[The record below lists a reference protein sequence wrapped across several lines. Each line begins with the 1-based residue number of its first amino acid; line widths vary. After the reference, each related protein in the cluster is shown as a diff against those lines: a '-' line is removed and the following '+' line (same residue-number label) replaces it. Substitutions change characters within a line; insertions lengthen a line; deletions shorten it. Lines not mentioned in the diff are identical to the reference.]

1 MKNTHNEAVE
11 TPTTVETQ
19 NVEVKVLGRPSDP
32 TSKRQQ
38 ILAKREA
45 AKAEGTFRKGR
56 PIVGTSKRQEVL
68 AQRKAK
74 IEMNG
79 ELRRGRP
86 SVETSERQLK
96 LKAKA
101 DKLASGIEIKRG
113 RPKAEKVETVSVE
126 VLTSDLVEL
135 ERGESVEAEVVVEKV
150 KSKRSKK

>member
-1 MKNTHNEAVE
+1 MKNTQNELVE

-113 RPKAEKVETVSVE
+113 RPKAETVSVE

-135 ERGESVEAEVVVEKV
+135 ERGESVEVEAEVVVEKV